1 MPPLAGSFLIAR
13 GALQDPNFVQTVVLL
28 LRHGEEG
35 AFGLV
40 VNRPAEA
47 ENLPFPVFQGGPCPA
62 PGVILLHG
70 HPDWAKPDESDDPPA
85 EVAPGI
91 FIGDEDCVRR
101 VLQGEEES
109 GRSRI
114 FSGYSGWGPDQL
126 ERELTAGAWIVVPAT
141 AELLFDT
148 PVEDL
153 WDRLSPPTT
162 PQPSVN

>member
-1 MPPLAGSFLIAR
+1 V
-13 GALQDPNFVQTVVLL
+13 LQDPNFVQTVVLL

-40 VNRPAEA
+40 VNQPAQA
-47 ENLPFPVFQGGPCPA
+47 EGLPFPVFRGGPCPA

-70 HPDWAKPDESDDPPA
+70 NADWAKADDPDEPPS
-85 EVAPGI
+85 EVAPAV
-91 FIGDEDCVRR
+91 FIGDAECVSR
-101 VLQGEEES
+101 VLQDPAGP
-109 GRSRI
+109 GRSRL

-153 WDRLSPPTT
+153 WDRLSPPAT
-162 PQPSVN
+162 PRP

>member
-1 MPPLAGSFLIAR
+1 MPPLAGSFLVAR
-13 GALQDPNFVQTVVLL
+13 SPLLDPNFVQTVILL

-47 ENLPFPVFQGGPCPA
+47 EGLPFPVFRGGPCPA

-70 HPDWAKPDESDDPPA
+70 HADWVKPEEEPPA
-85 EVAPGI
+85 EIAPGV

-101 VLQGEEES
+101 LLLGQEES
-109 GRSRI
+109 GRARL

-126 ERELTAGAWIVVPAT
+126 ER
-141 AELLFDT
+141 
-148 PVEDL
+148 
-153 WDRLSPPTT
+153 
-162 PQPSVN
+162 